1 MPAACLSGNRPL
13 VCPVS
18 LSPSLSPALR
28 FLSCGAALRS
38 QAPDALDA
46 SREVYLGAVFAA
58 SIALRGSSLGSCLLS
73 TEGLESPLVNELAA
87 TLPWVTVKAW
97 AWRRPTHFNLL
108 EAACIYRLTCILA
121 RRSPPGL
128 RFCCLDLRLQRRKV
142 LSPEGPF
149 PLRCSCSRP
158 TQASRRLCCL
168 WTLPASALHPSRGA
182 KIPPPGDG
190 FLSDEWTW
198 PQIRSLSALPR
209 LRRWAAT
216 WVRFVLVLS
225 SYRPC
230 VGGSYR
236 EHRSY
241 RTFVPSPL
249 DFDATLGF
257 PGEGPSCS
265 SLFSVAALFWLSF
278 VGFQGW
284 FVQGAP
290 PLLSHGLPV
299 PTAGDQNRAEKRQ
312 YLELPQGRAVE
323 PKTRQRREALWQTF
337 LEWLDA
343 NGVERGIFLHTEG
356 LIDIDTINTILA
368 RYGRALYQAGKPYS
382 HFSETL
388 NGFSSRVP
396 KLRRLL
402 QPAWDVCFAWRKA
415 EPSEHHTAMPW
426 QVLFSLVSV
435 SLLWGWPLVGAA
447 LALAW
452 GGLLRIGEV
461 LTAKRSDLTL
471 PKDIDFAASFALLS
485 IGEPKTR
492 FRAARHQSVKVDHPD
507 ILEVLDLCYGRL
519 PPSSRLWPFS
529 GQTLRSR
536 FRQLCGALRLPSSPG
551 AGRPHLELASLR
563 AGGAS
568 WMMLVSEDAER
579 IRRRG
584 RWLNSRVMEIY
595 VQEVTALQFMP
606 VQIDETK
613 FRIRVA
619 LESYK
624 QVLQTASFL
633 SGIGVPPQHWFFLY
647 SAGMRA

>member
-1 MPAACLSGNRPL
+1 MP
-13 VCPVS
+13 
-18 LSPSLSPALR
+18 
-28 FLSCGAALRS
+28 F
-38 QAPDALDA
+38 
-46 SREVYLGAVFAA
+46 
-58 SIALRGSSLGSCLLS
+58 
-73 TEGLESPLVNELAA
+73 
-87 TLPWVTVKAW
+87 TLP
-97 AWRRPTHFNLL
+97 
-108 EAACIYRLTCILA
+108 
-121 RRSPPGL
+121 
-128 RFCCLDLRLQRRKV
+128 
-142 LSPEGPF
+142 
-149 PLRCSCSRP
+149 
-158 TQASRRLCCL
+158 
-168 WTLPASALHPSRGA
+168 RGA